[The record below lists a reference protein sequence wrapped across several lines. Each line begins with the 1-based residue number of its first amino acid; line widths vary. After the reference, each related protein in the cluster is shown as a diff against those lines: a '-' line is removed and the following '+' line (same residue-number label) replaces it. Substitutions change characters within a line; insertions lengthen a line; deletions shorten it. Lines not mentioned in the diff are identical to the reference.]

1 MLFPRQSQK
10 GFRTGPGRGQ
20 EQGHATDENLD
31 PLPTLDNALGVQ
43 DAVARLIAEVYAGKV
58 HPRIASVL
66 APLMNLQQRAI
77 EATNLERR
85 LARVEE
91 LLADKDE
98 LNSTGGAPG
107 ANVIQH
113 RKPPRKA

>member
-1 MLFPRQSQK
+1 
-10 GFRTGPGRGQ
+10 
-20 EQGHATDENLD
+20 
-31 PLPTLDNALGVQ
+31 
-43 DAVARLIAEVYAGKV
+43 
-58 HPRIASVL
+58 
-66 APLMNLQQRAI
+66 MNPQQRAI

-113 RKPPRKA
+113 RKPPREGLEGLRASVGREGRTRTALSDGSPRSDRH